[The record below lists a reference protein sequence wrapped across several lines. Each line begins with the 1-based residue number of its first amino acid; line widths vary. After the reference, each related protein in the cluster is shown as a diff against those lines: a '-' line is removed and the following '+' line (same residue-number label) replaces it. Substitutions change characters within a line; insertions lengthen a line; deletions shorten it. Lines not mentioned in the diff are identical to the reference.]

1 MWGGGGG
8 GDGVCVWGGEG
19 CWGAVMVLMWVFV
32 CEWMCGVL
40 VVLVCV

>member
-1 MWGGGGG
+1 MCGVVVVVVT
-8 GDGVCVWGGEG
+8 VCVCGGEG